1 MIIKELNTKRIKF
14 REIEQKDLKHLHRLL
29 TDKDVNKYIPLPKMT
44 IEKTSDLLSSIIKDK
59 NLIERERFFFIL
71 EDLNNGNV
79 IGSIVLKRTDKNN
92 TAILGY
98 SFFKD
103 FWGKGYAS
111 EAAIAMVEYGFNS
124 IKLNRIESS
133 CIPLN
138 PASEKVL
145 LKCKM
150 KHKTTKEKSLLI
162 NNTWYDERYYYI
174 ERE

>member
-1 MIIKELNTKRIKF
+1 MTIKELNTKRIKF

-44 IEKTSDLLSSIIKDK
+44 IEKTTDLLSSIINDK
-59 NLIERERFFFIL
+59 NLIDRERFFFIL
-71 EDLNNGNV
+71 EDLNNSKT

-98 SFFKD
+98 SFFKE

-111 EAAIAMVEYGFNS
+111 EAAVAMVEYGLNS
-124 IKLNRIESS
+124 IKLKRIESS
-133 CIPLN
+133 CVPSN
-138 PASEKVL
+138 PASERVL
-145 LKCKM
+145 LNCKM
-150 KHKTTKEKSLLI
+150 KYETTKEKSLLI
-162 NNTWYDERYYYI
+162 HNTWYDERYYYI